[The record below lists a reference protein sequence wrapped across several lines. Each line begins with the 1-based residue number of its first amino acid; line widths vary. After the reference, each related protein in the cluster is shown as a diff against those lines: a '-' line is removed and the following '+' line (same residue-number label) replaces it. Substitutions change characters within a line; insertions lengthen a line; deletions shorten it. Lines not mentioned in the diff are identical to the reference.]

1 MAISKE
7 NKKYIDTSIHY
18 YISEAS
24 SYKQIAENY
33 VPEVESVVDTTFGI
47 IVGNIYF
54 GFMQACKNLKV
65 EVNVEDLQEFN
76 KIIKDAA
83 PLIKKAI
90 LAETSI
96 ASENNEEKQ
105 DEIVKKEVEIEEKI
119 DVIQEKKDEIVKKE
133 VEIEE
138 KIDVIQEKK
147 DEIVKKEVEIEEKID
162 VIEKKSEE
170 EKTIDDFTKEFEKI
184 TSKPSTNIIHGDE
197 QKKDA
202 KDKQSISQ
210 KFKTSPILQGFI
222 IGLIA
227 TVIFYS
233 IIWGVNYNSFNMVND
248 ALEPDIMQ
256 GDLIRYQEVPF
267 SSIKEND
274 IVVFSNPSGELI
286 KVGIVRNAVDVEL
299 GWIKTSNNVEPSSF
313 TTVTEKE
320 YIGKITS
327 KIPQV
332 GSFFAVFNGVIGIA
346 VTPALFVVPIIVM
359 KLRKKT
365 HSKINI

>member
-7 NKKYIDTSIHY
+7 NKKFIDISIHY

-76 KIIKDAA
+76 KIIKNAA

-96 ASENNEEKQ
+96 ASENNDEKQ
-105 DEIVKKEVEIEEKI
+105 DEIVEKEVEIEEKI
-119 DVIQEKKDEIVKKE
+119 DVIQEKKDEIVE
-133 VEIEE
+133 
-138 KIDVIQEKK
+138 
-147 DEIVKKEVEIEEKID
+147 KEVEIEEKID

-184 TSKPSTNIIHGDE
+184 TSKPSTNIIHDDE

-256 GDLIRYQEVPF
+256 GDLIRYQEVPL

-274 IVVFSNPSGELI
+274 IVVFSNPSDEFI

-299 GWIKTSNNVEPSSF
+299 GWIKISNNVEPSSF

-332 GSFFAVFNGVIGIA
+332 GSFFAVFSGVVGIA
-346 VTPALFVVPIIVM
+346 VTPALFAVPIIVM

>member
-96 ASENNEEKQ
+96 ASENHEEKQ
-105 DEIVKKEVEIEEKI
+105 
-119 DVIQEKKDEIVKKE
+119 
-133 VEIEE
+133 
-138 KIDVIQEKK
+138 

-184 TSKPSTNIIHGDE
+184 TSKPSTNIIHDDE

>member
-105 DEIVKKEVEIEEKI
+105 
-119 DVIQEKKDEIVKKE
+119 DEIVKKE

>member
-96 ASENNEEKQ
+96 ASENNE
-105 DEIVKKEVEIEEKI
+105 
-119 DVIQEKKDEIVKKE
+119 EKKDEIVKKE

-365 HSKINI
+365 HFYQSRENS